1 MENNSVFW
9 EFKEKCLNGYYK
21 TPFQIPPSYWGLHEW
36 DTLSEDEVMN
46 MLFPFIKFQLKR
58 AKNSM
63 EIYKNAYKDI
73 DIDSI
78 NNMDDFNNKIPLLV
92 KDSTIEN
99 IGFRGKVRENPYV
112 LRPNDIKDPMYIYKS
127 GGTKGVATPTF
138 ITKNDLIRE
147 SHSFARSFYYEG
159 IRPGDVA
166 LSTYNPTHKG
176 GEAIKEGL
184 MLNGVTFI
192 PIRTNETAEDIIK
205 VIKDYN
211 VNVLLTVQGDVLK
224 GAQESKDAGVDFMSL
239 VEAGQDVLE
248 KNIKTLFLGGYKLI
262 DEATAWANTFEKPLV
277 NAYGAC
283 EALVLATNTPSNGVN
298 LCKHNNF
305 HLMYGPH
312 IVEIV
317 RYENG
322 KLVQCKKGETGMVAI
337 TTIAREGTIY
347 IRYLIGDKAT
357 VVADEGECSC
367 GIKSKIISNL
377 SRIDNPQDL
386 ISSGCMCTMG

>member
-1 MENNSVFW
+1 MKNNLTFLD
-9 EFKEKCLNGYYK
+9 FKEKCLNRYYE
-21 TPFQIPPSYWGLHEW
+21 TPFEIPDSYWGFHEW
-36 DTLSEDEVMN
+36 DKLGEDEVME

-63 EIYKNAYKDI
+63 AIYSEAYKDI
-73 DIDSI
+73 DIDNITS
-78 NNMDDFNNKIPLLV
+78 MDDFNDYIPLLV

-99 IGFRGKVRENPYV
+99 IGFRDKVREDPYV
-112 LRPNDIKDPMYIYKS
+112 LRPSDVKDSMYIYKS

-138 ITKNDLIRE
+138 LTKNDLMRE

-192 PIRTNETAEDIIK
+192 PRRTNETAEDIIK
-205 VIKDYN
+205 VIEDYN
-211 VNVLLTVQGDVLK
+211 VNVLLTVQGDVGK
-224 GAQESKDAGVDFMSL
+224 GENESKGGGVDFMSL

-248 KNIKTLFLGGYKLI
+248 KNIKTLFLGGYKLV
-262 DEATAWANTFEKPLV
+262 DEAIAWADTFDKPLV

-283 EALVLATNTPSNGVN
+283 EALVLATNTPDNGVN
-298 LCKHNNF
+298 LCKHNHF
-305 HLMYGPH
+305 HLIYGPH
-312 IVEIV
+312 YVEIV

-347 IRYLIGDKAT
+347 IRYLIGDQAT
-357 VVADEGECSC
+357 VVNDEGECAC
-367 GIKSKIISNL
+367 GINTKIISNI

-386 ISSGCMCTMG
+386 ISSGCMCTMS